1 MGQETAY
8 RGVPLLT
15 APAAQPCPLGVHVSV
30 FPDSV
35 WSTSQRHGCPV
46 CHSRPEFST
55 ILACP
60 LPSTVQPRSASS
72 SPQHVLI
79 YRHLH
84 CLLEISS
91 SSCGFP
97 MPMLWLVFT
106 MSSLPVS
113 KYERRRFCFWNEPH
127 LTAGLMEAPE
137 SLQL

>member
-1 MGQETAY
+1 MGKETAY

-15 APAAQPCPLGVHVSV
+15 APATQPCPLGVHVSV
-30 FPDSV
+30 VPDSV
-35 WSTSQRHGCPV
+35 RSTSQRRGCSI
-46 CHSRPEFST
+46 CLTRPEFST
-55 ILACP
+55 IMACP
-60 LPSTVQPRSASS
+60 LPSAVQPHSASS

-79 YRHLH
+79 YRHSR

-91 SSCGFP
+91 SPCGFP
-97 MPMLWLVFT
+97 MPVLWLVFT

-113 KYERRRFCFWNEPH
+113 KDERRRFCFWNEPH